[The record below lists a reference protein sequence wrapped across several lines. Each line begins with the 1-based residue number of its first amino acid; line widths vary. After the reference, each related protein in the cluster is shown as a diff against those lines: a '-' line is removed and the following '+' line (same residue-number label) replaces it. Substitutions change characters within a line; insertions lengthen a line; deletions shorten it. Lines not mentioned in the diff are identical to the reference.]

1 MPRTLEEAAE
11 VAAAGGPALQPLL
24 VVTPGAA
31 PLPQLSHLFM
41 VTDSQSGGSSST
53 CSFVAPDGSLAFK

>member
-1 MPRTLEEAAE
+1 MPRTLGEAAE
-11 VAAAGGPALQPLL
+11 AAAAGGPAPPPLV

-41 VTDSQSGGSSST
+41 VTDSQAGGSRST
-53 CSFVAPDGSLAFK
+53 CRFLAPDGSLTFK